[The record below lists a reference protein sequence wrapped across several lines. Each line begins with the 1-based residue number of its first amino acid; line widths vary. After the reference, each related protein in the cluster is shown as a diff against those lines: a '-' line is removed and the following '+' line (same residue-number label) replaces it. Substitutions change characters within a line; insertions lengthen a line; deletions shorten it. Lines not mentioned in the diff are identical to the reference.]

1 MRISIMLFLSVVIS
15 KKTEGESN
23 FMVDLNFM
31 LVDITSTILGFVLF
45 PLVLVIPGY
54 VFSWF
59 LDLFSFRQRILY
71 SRLAISLLVSF
82 AVSPILFYLLSS
94 LFGFHGTFVFV
105 CSLILTFVSLLLWD
119 KPIFLVPQSPAYKW
133 VFICVGLWIVFAL
146 FSLVDIQ
153 IGNEL
158 YYSVAGFDHA
168 TRISIVDAMA
178 RTGVPPVNPS
188 YYPGEP
194 VKLSFLYF
202 YWYILGAFVDYIG
215 GSFVDARGAFFASV
229 IWCGLG
235 LMSAISFYLH
245 LRVDKR
251 RTDIWKHILTGFVLL
266 IVTGLDIFPAILMM
280 SNIQVPMSDME
291 HWNEQITA
299 WMSSLLWVPHHVAAL
314 VVGVVIVLLGLS
326 ISGQVKKRQLI
337 HMTVAG
343 AAFASAFGLSVW
355 VTFVLVLFWSVWI
368 LQKLFISSGRQTII
382 PMMFAGVVALLLSAG
397 FLSGILSGIDSV
409 SSTDS
414 FPVVFEPRNFI
425 FVEIVTAEASRFVQY
440 FLRLLFLPLNYF
452 LELGFYFLVAF
463 IWLRHKRMME
473 HNREFALVEILLL
486 ASSFFIGTFLRSTL
500 IENND
505 LGWRSWL
512 LGQFILL
519 IWGVDILLLFK
530 TTLPQRTQVN
540 LIFLLAF
547 GALSTLLNVGLLRF
561 EPLLAG
567 GKLGDRIFSAR
578 QAYTTILRTLP
589 ENIIVQYNPSVYV
602 NRPAGLYSMRQSAIS
617 GRTAYGIPPNVY
629 LERVSM
635 VSEIFQLQNLN
646 GWQPVDNL
654 CNQYFIDVLVIEN
667 TDPLWYTISILKN
680 TREAYYLD
688 DYFAVFSCGYF
699 VSSSP

>member
-215 GSFVDARGAFFASV
+215 GPFVDARGAFFASV

-326 ISGQVKKRQLI
+326 ISGLVKKRQLI

-343 AAFASAFGLSVW
+343 AAFASAFGLSV
-355 VTFVLVLFWSVWI
+355 
-368 LQKLFISSGRQTII
+368 
-382 PMMFAGVVALLLSAG
+382 
-397 FLSGILSGIDSV
+397 
-409 SSTDS
+409 
-414 FPVVFEPRNFI
+414 
-425 FVEIVTAEASRFVQY
+425 
-440 FLRLLFLPLNYF
+440 
-452 LELGFYFLVAF
+452 
-463 IWLRHKRMME
+463 
-473 HNREFALVEILLL
+473 
-486 ASSFFIGTFLRSTL
+486 
-500 IENND
+500 
-505 LGWRSWL
+505 
-512 LGQFILL
+512 
-519 IWGVDILLLFK
+519 
-530 TTLPQRTQVN
+530 
-540 LIFLLAF
+540 
-547 GALSTLLNVGLLRF
+547 
-561 EPLLAG
+561 
-567 GKLGDRIFSAR
+567 
-578 QAYTTILRTLP
+578 
-589 ENIIVQYNPSVYV
+589 
-602 NRPAGLYSMRQSAIS
+602 
-617 GRTAYGIPPNVY
+617 
-629 LERVSM
+629 
-635 VSEIFQLQNLN
+635 
-646 GWQPVDNL
+646 
-654 CNQYFIDVLVIEN
+654 
-667 TDPLWYTISILKN
+667 
-680 TREAYYLD
+680 
-688 DYFAVFSCGYF
+688 
-699 VSSSP
+699 